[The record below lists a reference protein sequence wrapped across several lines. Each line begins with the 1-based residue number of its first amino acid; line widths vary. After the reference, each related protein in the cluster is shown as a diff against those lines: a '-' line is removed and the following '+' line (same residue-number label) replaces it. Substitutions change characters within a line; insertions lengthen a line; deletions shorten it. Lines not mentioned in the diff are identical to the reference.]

1 MNKIPSKSYGVLQQ
15 KTAVSTIDE
24 TAERVANIGYAVL
37 DAGYTANELQ
47 SLSDE
52 FDRTHQHYVK
62 THGESNLRS
71 ANEFHT
77 IRSPLTREKAF
88 LDLALNKNLLSLITK
103 LIPGKFIL
111 NQQNGIINPPQEA
124 YNQDA
129 WHRDLPYQHFVST
142 KPLAVNALFCL
153 DDFTCE
159 NGATFV
165 LPASHKNEAFPSER
179 YISNNA
185 IQVEAKAGSFI
196 VLDCMMFH
204 AGGYNKTQT
213 VRRAV
218 NHLFNIP
225 YFKQQINIP
234 KNMESSDLSDEAK
247 DILGFN
253 YSEPASVSEYLAQ
266 RFKKLGGETTLNI
279 G

>member
-1 MNKIPSKSYGVLQQ
+1 MNKIPSKSYGVLQREIP
-15 KTAVSTIDE
+15 ASSVEEI
-24 TAERVANIGYAVL
+24 AEQVVNIGYAIL
-37 DAGYTANELQ
+37 DVGYTADELQ
-47 SLSDE
+47 SLSEE
-52 FDRTHQHYVK
+52 FDQMLRLYVK
-62 THGESNLRS
+62 TYGESNLRN

-77 IRSPLTREKAF
+77 IRSPLTQGKLF
-88 LDLALNKNLLSLITK
+88 LDLALNEKLLSLVKK

-111 NQQNGIINPPQEA
+111 NQQNGITNPPQQA

-153 DDFTCE
+153 DDFTYE

-165 LPASHKNEAFPSER
+165 LPASHKFEAFPSDKYVSR
-179 YISNNA
+179 NA
-185 IQVEAKAGSFI
+185 IQIEAKAGSFI

-204 AGGYNKTQT
+204 AGGYNKTRSA
-213 VRRAV
+213 RRAV
-218 NHLFNIP
+218 NHMFNIP

-234 KNMESSDLSDEAK
+234 QNMQSADLSDEVK

-253 YSEPASVSEYLAQ
+253 YSEPGSVSEYLSN
-266 RFKKLGGETTLNI
+266 RVVKTY
-279 G
+279 